1 MASSVAMGGRELNR
15 STIVAAGRRLAQ
27 SEGVG
32 AVSMRRVA
40 AELGCS
46 AMALYRHVS
55 DKRELLILV
64 LDDVASGLP
73 LPVVDGPSG
82 RRLFTLFDSLH
93 GYLGGFPWVVDV
105 LREGELFAPQALRFT
120 EAVLEA
126 LAAAG
131 VHGSDALGVYAALW
145 QYTLGHLA
153 SAHPPKD
160 PTTRARRDEL
170 ARRAPLDELPR
181 MRSIMPLLV
190 EFDAE
195 AVYAAGLT
203 ALIRG
208 ALPADHPNG

>member
-1 MASSVAMGGRELNR
+1 
-15 STIVAAGRRLAQ
+15 
-27 SEGVG
+27 
-32 AVSMRRVA
+32 
-40 AELGCS
+40 
-46 AMALYRHVS
+46 MALYRHVS

-73 LPVVDGPSG
+73 LPVVDGPPS

-131 VHGSDALGVYAALW
+131 IHGRDALAVYAALW

-153 SAHPPKD
+153 SAHPKD
-160 PTTRARRDEL
+160 PVVRARRDEL
-170 ARRAPLDELPR
+170 AHRAPLAELPR
-181 MRSIMPLLV
+181 VRSIMPLLA
-190 EFDAE
+190 EFDPE
-195 AVYAAGLT
+195 AVYAAGLA

-208 ALPADHPNG
+208 ALTTHHPNG